1 VSGEEVVIVTGAA
14 RGIGR
19 AYTLA
24 LANAGYRVMVADLLD
39 GAAVVHQVEDAGGTA
54 GAVTVDVQDRAS
66 TEAMVRATLER
77 FGRVDV
83 LINNAAYFTAI
94 HKKPFDELT
103 DEEWDRAFAVNV
115 RGSWLCAVAAAA
127 PMKRQRAGKIINTS
141 SMVVPS
147 GIPFFLHYLASKAAV
162 IGLTRGLARE
172 LGDYGITVNTIS
184 PDYIPHDAEY
194 AGRQPEMADLL
205 AAGRCI
211 KRDSVPADLIGT
223 ILYLAGR
230 GSDFVTGQNIL
241 VNGGRIFS

>member
-1 VSGEEVVIVTGAA
+1 MNGEEVVIVTGGS

-19 AYTLA
+19 AYALA
-24 LANAGYRVMVADLLD
+24 LGRAGYRVMVADLLD
-39 GAAVVHQVEDAGGTA
+39 GAAVVQEVAAAGGTA
-54 GAVTVDVQDRAS
+54 ASVTVDVQDRAS
-66 TEAMVRATLER
+66 TEAMVRTTLER
-77 FGRVDV
+77 FGRIDA

-103 DEEWDRAFAVNV
+103 VEEWDHAFAVNV
-115 RGSWLCAVAAAA
+115 RGSWLCAAAVTGA
-127 PMKRQRAGKIINTS
+127 MKRQRTGKIINTS

-147 GIPFFLHYLASKAAV
+147 GIPFFLHYLTSKAAV

-194 AGRQPEMADLL
+194 AGRQPEMAGVL

-211 KRDSVPADLIGT
+211 KRDSVPEDLIGT
-223 ILYLAGR
+223 ILYLVGH